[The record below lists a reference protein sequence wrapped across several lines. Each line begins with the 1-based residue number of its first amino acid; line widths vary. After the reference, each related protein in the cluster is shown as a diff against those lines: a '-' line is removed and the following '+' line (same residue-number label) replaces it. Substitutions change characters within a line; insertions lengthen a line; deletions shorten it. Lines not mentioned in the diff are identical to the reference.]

1 MQNTI
6 YCVMAYF
13 IVITRFKKNLNLTIF
28 VHFLIIRVVKLE
40 IKIEMTYILERKY
53 IKIYKFK
60 FI

>member
-1 MQNTI
+1 
-6 YCVMAYF
+6 MAYF